1 MEISPF
7 LDVFS
12 PGPFS
17 HVGIVKCWS
26 ICKVE
31 SKVSWIFPDYQT
43 RRENYSREVKRR
55 VSNIPYDVE
64 FEDIAANWYWRQRV
78 MKNREL
84 DQRPKI
90 IEKLKEKV
98 GNLLKI

>member
-1 MEISPF
+1 MLALLKAGQSVRLKVRLAGFFQIIKLEEKTIAVKLNAEF
-7 LDVFS
+7 L
-12 PGPFS
+12 
-17 HVGIVKCWS
+17 
-26 ICKVE
+26 
-31 SKVSWIFPDYQT
+31 IFLMML
-43 RRENYSREVKRR
+43 SLKH
-55 VSNIPYDVE
+55 
-64 FEDIAANWYWRQRV
+64 IAANWYWRQRV